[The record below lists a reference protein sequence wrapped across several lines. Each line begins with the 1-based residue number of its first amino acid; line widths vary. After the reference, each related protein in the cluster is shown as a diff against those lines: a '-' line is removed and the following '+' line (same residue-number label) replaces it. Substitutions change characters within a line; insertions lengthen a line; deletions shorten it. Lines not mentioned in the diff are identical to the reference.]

1 MALLE
6 RIQTDMVAAMRAKD
20 EARLNAIRLIK
31 TALKKHEVDSM
42 KPLDE
47 ATELQILSTLIK
59 QRREAAEMF
68 RKGDRPELADK
79 EEAELKLVES
89 YMPAAP
95 SRSRDRRRHHSRA
108 GGDRRDVGEADGR
121 GDESD
126 ASEAGGQARGRES
139 AEREGAG
146 TVELARRMSFQNKE
160 FLLETCRSRWVRFVI
175 FACRPQGAFPRCLR
189 LLNDAVLVSV
199 ALRVNKAR
207 RFQEGSG

>member
-1 MALLE
+1 MPLLD

-59 QRREAAEMF
+59 QRREAADMF

-79 EEAELKLVES
+79 EETELKLVES

-95 SRSRDRRRHHSRA
+95 TPEEIDAAIDAALAETGVTSAKQMGVVMKATQAKLA
-108 GGDRRDVGEADGR
+108 GKRVDGK
-121 GDESD
+121 
-126 ASEAGGQARGRES
+126 ALSEKVRGR
-139 AEREGAG
+139 
-146 TVELARRMSFQNKE
+146 LA
-160 FLLETCRSRWVRFVI
+160 
-175 FACRPQGAFPRCLR
+175 
-189 LLNDAVLVSV
+189 
-199 ALRVNKAR
+199 
-207 RFQEGSG
+207 